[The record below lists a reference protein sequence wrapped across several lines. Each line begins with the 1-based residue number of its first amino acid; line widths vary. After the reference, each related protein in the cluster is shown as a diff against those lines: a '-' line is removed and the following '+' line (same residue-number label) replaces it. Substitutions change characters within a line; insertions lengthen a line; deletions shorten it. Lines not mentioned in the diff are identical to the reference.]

1 MSGRC
6 LKLVWK
12 VFGSCLEGVWKAQ
25 IGPVEAIRP
34 WKVLGSVCMFSR
46 LCMEGVWKVH
56 VRCLEVGWKVFC
68 WPLLVGVWRVSK
80 GCYEGVF

>member
-1 MSGRC
+1 MSGRR

-25 IGPVEAIRP
+25 IGPVEAIWP
-34 WKVLGSVCMFSR
+34 WKILGSVCMFSR

-56 VRCLEVGWKVFC
+56 VRCLESACKVS
-68 WPLLVGVWRVSK
+68 GRMM
-80 GCYEGVF
+80 EGVLLALIGGCLEGF